1 MRFKQFLTVFACFS
15 ALAFAEDEPKKAEPA
30 KPKAPVT
37 KNTDAEQTLAIKNA
51 YIDLLFAL
59 NNKEATA
66 KSLDQQVTERQKA
79 LQTLLDQTNAK
90 LGCDP
95 KGVRDTPDKKG
106 YVCDTK

>member
-1 MRFKQFLTVFACFS
+1 M
-15 ALAFAEDEPKKAEPA
+15 P
-30 KPKAPVT
+30 
-37 KNTDAEQTLAIKNA
+37 TLIS
-51 YIDLLFAL
+51 LFAL

-79 LQTLLDQTNAK
+79 LQTLLDQTNSK

-106 YVCDTK
+106 YVCDVK